1 MRDLRGKFLLVEKQ
15 TPAGRDLPKCVPLQS
30 CDARLLDKE
39 MEASEQKRTIVVTG
53 GTGGIGFHSALGLA
67 RTGARVLV
75 TGRDASRG
83 EEARR
88 RIAEESGNARVEL
101 VVGDVSS
108 IAGVD
113 ALASELLD
121 RVDRVDV
128 LVNNVG
134 YFGNELRTSEDGLE
148 MHFAVNVLSPWR
160 LTYALLPA
168 LRAAGN
174 ARVLNLT
181 AGDNS
186 PGAPVPIDA
195 DNLQAEKGFKGLMTM
210 AHSKSV
216 MEAMSIVLAR
226 ELGPDGITVN
236 IVFPGR
242 ASTTLTRSVSLS
254 GLPGAMKLFWPCLK
268 LLFRADG
275 GKGAA
280 RASASTIWCA
290 THADVKSVTGCFLFC
305 ERRTDGQTGTVGGAI
320 SPTNSQSPNSV
331 RPRLPRGG
339 FGCYVGCLTKRL
351 TASTGGYFGQ
361 DSKRLE
367 PHPKSMDASVQA
379 RIVALI
385 EAAAPTPN
393 RCASGGELGNS

>member
-1 MRDLRGKFLLVEKQ
+1 MD
-15 TPAGRDLPKCVPLQS
+15 
-30 CDARLLDKE
+30 
-39 MEASEQKRTIVVTG
+39 ASEQNRTVVVTG

-113 ALASELLD
+113 ALASELLG
-121 RVDRVDV
+121 RVDRLDV

-134 YFGNELRTSEDGLE
+134 YFGNERRTSEDGLE

-254 GLPGAMKLFWPCLK
+254 GLPGPMKLFWPCLK

-290 THADVKSVTGCFLFC
+290 THADVKAVTGRFLFC
-305 ERRTDGQTGTVGGAI
+305 ERQTDGDTDGQTDTGGR
-320 SPTNSQSPNSV
+320 SLHHRTTEPSV
-331 RPRLPRGG
+331 RPRLLAARRPWILHWLS
-339 FGCYVGCLTKRL
+339 YLTTDGIDRWL
-351 TASTGGYFGQ
+351 LRPG
-361 DSKRLE
+361 L
-367 PHPKSMDASVQA
+367 
-379 RIVALI
+379 
-385 EAAAPTPN
+385 EAARTSPKVHGCIGAGTYCGRHRG
-393 RCASGGELGNS
+393 RCTYAKQVCVRRGMIREMGNS